1 MSHYITI
8 NFNDTRSLIK
18 LAILIKGVSQY
29 IPSELCYCHLCGKNG
44 GKTSETLK
52 QGYRETGKL
61 GYWQPTLNTAY
72 CSISYNFYQVLDFS
86 NNDWTINSNN
96 TCIMYLFYTNKYTFS
111 TNVTNIRIIRS
122 ILFTTREPDTI
133 YLLLS

>member
-1 MSHYITI
+1 MSHYVTI
-8 NFNDTRSLIK
+8 NFNDTRSLN
-18 LAILIKGVSQY
+18 LPFSLRESPNTSRLSSATAICV
-29 IPSELCYCHLCGKNG
+29 GKMG

-86 NNDWTINSNN
+86 NNDRTINSNN